1 MEKYDYFC
9 SMKVKVK
16 RNMKYLEFAEHQ
28 EYLAFNEQD
37 LIMIDKIQD
46 FIKNHP
52 VVHLSEADSQDVFT
66 YMDREM
72 EMPEIK

>member
-1 MEKYDYFC
+1 
-9 SMKVKVK
+9 
-16 RNMKYLEFAEHQ
+16 MKYLEFAEHQ

>member
-1 MEKYDYFC
+1 
-9 SMKVKVK
+9 
-16 RNMKYLEFAEHQ
+16 MKYLEFAEHQ
-28 EYLAFNEQD
+28 EYLALNEQD

-52 VVHLSEADSQDVFT
+52 VVHLSETDSQDVFT